1 MLFFPGDPKRHKET
15 TDVAVVLPELIA
27 AFGGRVR
34 PAVVSREAEIELQKH
49 YGFRAWP
56 SLVFVR
62 RGGYLGTVSRMKNW
76 SEYLQEISELLT
88 AEPREAPGFRVLKQ
102 GPDQESAKQEGTAK

>member
-1 MLFFPGDPKRHKET
+1 
-15 TDVAVVLPELIA
+15 
-27 AFGGRVR
+27 
-34 PAVVSREAEIELQKH
+34 
-49 YGFRAWP
+49 
-56 SLVFVR
+56 
-62 RGGYLGTVSRMKNW
+62 MKNW